1 MEPRQGITQIF
12 STFLQVSKSPCHWQT
27 ELKLLRSIEKCLAQ
41 TASNNSSE
49 DFWVIHW
56 YQNWQNKPQ
65 SLAKGHLLAYLQ
77 ESGYWAAKK
86 MTRFAVRQY
95 ELADYFQIALGEV
108 NKVLQGFN
116 PEQGVKLSYYASLC
130 FQSLI
135 RDKLRQGQEID
146 ICSDWGLLRKVSQKR
161 LKEALSRA
169 GLDSEEIAQYT
180 LAWKGF
186 KSIYIPA
193 QGKKTRNLPKPDLK
207 TWEAI
212 TKFYNQERYKQLSAV
227 TQELDAR
234 TIEQWLISCAQYI
247 RAYLYPQAVSLNN
260 PQPGHEIGELQDNL
274 TASEE
279 ESLLNQMITQ
289 EEIEAR
295 QQQYQ
300 RLQQVLV
307 KAINNLKPELQIV
320 LQLYYGQQLNQQA
333 IANQLSM
340 QQYKVSRRLSQARKA
355 LIKSLIQWSQE
366 QLHISPSTDL
376 IKSVGNILEEWLQC
390 YYQQQ
395 S

>member
-1 MEPRQGITQIF
+1 M
-12 STFLQVSKSPCHWQT
+12 
-27 ELKLLRSIEKCLAQ
+27 
-41 TASNNSSE
+41 
-49 DFWVIHW
+49 
-56 YQNWQNKPQ
+56 
-65 SLAKGHLLAYLQ
+65 
-77 ESGYWAAKK
+77 
-86 MTRFAVRQY
+86 
-95 ELADYFQIALGEV
+95 
-108 NKVLQGFN
+108 
-116 PEQGVKLSYYASLC
+116 
-130 FQSLI
+130 
-135 RDKLRQGQEID
+135 
-146 ICSDWGLLRKVSQKR
+146 
-161 LKEALSRA
+161 
-169 GLDSEEIAQYT
+169 
-180 LAWKGF
+180 
-186 KSIYIPA
+186 
-193 QGKKTRNLPKPDLK
+193 
-207 TWEAI
+207 
-212 TKFYNQERYKQLSAV
+212 
-227 TQELDAR
+227 
-234 TIEQWLISCAQYI
+234 
-247 RAYLYPQAVSLNN
+247 NN